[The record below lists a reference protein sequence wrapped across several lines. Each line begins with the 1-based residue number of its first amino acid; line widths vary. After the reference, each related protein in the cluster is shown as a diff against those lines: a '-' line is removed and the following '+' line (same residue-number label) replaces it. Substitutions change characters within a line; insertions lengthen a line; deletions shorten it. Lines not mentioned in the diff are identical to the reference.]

1 MSDDDCWDVLL
12 FDDFFACV
20 WIWRMLIW
28 LDDWSWNQQNA
39 GYVCFP
45 AQWGYDDYFQVRW
58 KRWFNKFYGLYGD
71 PHSTNAIA
79 PEEQLAYK
87 KRNCILDVVLYL
99 SLTAHTHKS
108 IRIEFLSL
116 STRALAKIG
125 STLSLS
131 NLYWSYLSSLG
142 RQQHR

>member
-1 MSDDDCWDVLL
+1 MMSDDDCWDVLL

-45 AQWGYDDYFQVRW
+45 AQWGYDDCFQVRW

-99 SLTAHTHKS
+99 SLTAHTQ
-108 IRIEFLSL
+108 IYQNRISFSVHSSPCQDRLHL
-116 STRALAKIG
+116 IFIKPLLILLIIFGTST
-125 STLSLS
+125 T
-131 NLYWSYLSSLG
+131 
-142 RQQHR
+142 